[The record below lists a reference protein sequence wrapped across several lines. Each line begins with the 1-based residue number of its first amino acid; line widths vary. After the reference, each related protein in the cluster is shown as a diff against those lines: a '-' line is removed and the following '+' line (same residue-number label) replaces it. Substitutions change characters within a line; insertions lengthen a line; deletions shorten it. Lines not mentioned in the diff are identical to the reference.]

1 MLKQKNFLGGIMPSK
16 KTGAVIGAASAIVL
30 MAIATTPA
38 AAADAA
44 HGKVVFQT
52 CAACHTD
59 KPDAIGPSLRGVY
72 GRKSAA
78 LPDFR
83 YSNAMTRANL
93 TWDDA
98 NLKAYIKDPAGQ
110 GERQPHAVRRAK
122 QRCGHRRRH
131 RLSEGLQIVGA
142 HRRTLATRR
151 PHAGSLL

>member
-1 MLKQKNFLGGIMPSK
+1 MQTK
-16 KTGAVIGAASAIVL
+16 KTGALIGAAVVL
-30 MAIATTPA
+30 MAVAATPA

-52 CAACHTD
+52 CAACHSD

-83 YSNAMTRANL
+83 YSSAMMRAGL

-98 NLKAYIKDPAGQ
+98 DLKAYIKDPQ
-110 GERQPHAVRRAK
+110 AK
-122 QRCGHRRRH
+122 VKGNRMPFGG
-131 RLSEGLQIVGA
+131 LSNAADIDDVIAFLKDYK
-142 HRRTLATRR
+142 
-151 PHAGSLL
+151 

>member
-1 MLKQKNFLGGIMPSK
+1 MQRK
-16 KTGAVIGAASAIVL
+16 KTGAAIGAAAAIVL
-30 MAIATTPA
+30 AAAAATPA
-38 AAADAA
+38 LAADAA

-52 CAACHTD
+52 CAACHSD

-98 NLKAYIKDPAGQ
+98 NLKAYIKDPQAEVKGNRMPF
-110 GERQPHAVRRAK
+110 G
-122 QRCGHRRRH
+122 G
-131 RLSEGLQIVGA
+131 LSSDADIDDVIAYLKDYK
-142 HRRTLATRR
+142 
-151 PHAGSLL
+151 